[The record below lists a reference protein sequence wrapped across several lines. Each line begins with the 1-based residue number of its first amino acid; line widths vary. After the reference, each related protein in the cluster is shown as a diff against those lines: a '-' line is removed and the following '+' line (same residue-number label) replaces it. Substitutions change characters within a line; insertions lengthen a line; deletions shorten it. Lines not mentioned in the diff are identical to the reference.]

1 MIYIIR
7 DFNTPTNHI
16 GEMVAYLSKDDNQN
30 RIIAVDILNL
40 HGMGQAWIRIKYV
53 LPIDIYDTIL
63 SILNKL
69 TVDIYQAKL
78 EKGQATGIYM
88 YDSDDT
94 GLSITPEYKDIVCLD
109 EPIENSNYSGNWG
122 HFTEFTRESVELLEE
137 YENDTYSENDAE
149 YYIIK
154 GEFLENGEFTYDKP
168 ILSIDYYLLK

>member
-1 MIYIIR
+1 
-7 DFNTPTNHI
+7 
-16 GEMVAYLSKDDNQN
+16 
-30 RIIAVDILNL
+30 
-40 HGMGQAWIRIKYV
+40 
-53 LPIDIYDTIL
+53 
-63 SILNKL
+63 
-69 TVDIYQAKL
+69 
-78 EKGQATGIYM
+78 M
-88 YDSDDT
+88 YDSNDT

-137 YENDTYSENDAE
+137 YENDTYFENDAE